1 MGYRSD
7 IRIIISGPKDELLA
21 AFASFVLEGVQKEW
35 LDEFIIADDGPGQA
49 VAILGHGGT
58 NWKWYDDYEEVQ
70 AYERIWN
77 YFSGRDDVF
86 SGAFVRVGEDSE
98 DVEQRYFGSYGGDLA
113 WTSTRIVTE
122 YDNRSLI
129 DIRRSPA

>member
-7 IRIIISGPKDELLA
+7 IRILISGPKDELLA

-58 NWKWYDDYEEVQ
+58 NWKWYDDYEDVQ

-86 SGAFVRVGEDSE
+86 FGAFVRVGEDPE

>member
-7 IRIIISGPKDELLA
+7 VRMIISGPKDELLA

-58 NWKWYDDYEEVQ
+58 NWKWYDDYKDVQ
-70 AYERIWN
+70 AHVRIWN

-98 DVEQRYFGSYGGDLA
+98 DVEQRYFGSYGDDLA
-113 WTSTRIVTE
+113 CAETRIVT
-122 YDNRSLI
+122 DFDGHSLI

>member
-1 MGYRSD
+1 MSYRSD
-7 IRIIISGPKDELLA
+7 IRMLISGPKDELLA

-35 LDEFIIADDGPGQA
+35 LDDFIIADDGPGQA

-58 NWKWYDDYEEVQ
+58 NWKWYDAYEDVQ

-86 SGAFVRVGEDSE
+86 LGAFVRVGEDSE

-113 WTSTRIVTE
+113 WISTRIVTE

>member
-7 IRIIISGPKDELLA
+7 VRMIISGPKDELLA
-21 AFASFVLEGVQKEW
+21 AFASFALEGVQKEW

-58 NWKWYDDYEEVQ
+58 DWKWYIDYEDIQ
-70 AYERIWN
+70 AYERIWS
-77 YFSGRDDVF
+77 YFEGRDDVF
-86 SGAFVRVGEDSE
+86 SGAFIRVGEDFE
-98 DVEQRYFGSYGGDLA
+98 DVERRYFGSYGSDLA
-113 WTSTRIVTE
+113 WTSSQIISE
-122 YDNRSLI
+122 YDDHSLI

>member
-1 MGYRSD
+1 MSYRSD
-7 IRIIISGPKDELLA
+7 IRILISGPKDELLA

-35 LDEFIIADDGPGQA
+35 LDEFIIADDGPGLA

-58 NWKWYDDYEEVQ
+58 NWKWYDDYEDVQ

-86 SGAFVRVGEDSE
+86 FGAFVRVGEDSE
-98 DVEQRYFGSYGGDLA
+98 DVEQRYFGSYGDELA

>member
-7 IRIIISGPKDELLA
+7 VRILISGPKDELLA

-58 NWKWYDDYEEVQ
+58 NWKWYDDYEDVQ

-86 SGAFVRVGEDSE
+86 FGAFVRVGEDSE

-122 YDNRSLI
+122 YDGTVLT
-129 DIRRSPA
+129 DIRTAAA